1 MRDFIISTDSNSD
14 LPQKYID
21 DNNVIIIPHYY
32 DIDGV
37 VYGDELNL
45 EPKEF
50 YDLMRGGKMPTTM
63 ASNPQVIRDT
73 FTRCVNDGYD
83 ILHLSFSSA
92 LSGGCSN
99 VTVGGAEISEE
110 HPECRITVLDTAN
123 VSSGQGLVV
132 MKAVEMKKAG
142 ASFDEIVS
150 WVEENKLRF
159 VTQFT
164 VDDLFHLHRGGRLSK
179 ATAIIG
185 SIVNIKPLLA
195 VNNEGKLVSIS
206 TVRGRKRSLNTLM
219 NAFLEAYPNNKD
231 NNKTIYI
238 VHGDAEAEAENMAT
252 ELREKTGCEVIVN
265 MISPSIGSHS
275 GPGAIGI
282 CYFGDSRE

>member
-21 DNNVIIIPHYY
+21 DNNVVIIPHYY

-45 EPKEF
+45 DPKEF

-73 FTRCVNDGYD
+73 FTKCVNEGYD

-195 VNNEGKLVSIS
+195 VNNEGKLVSVS
-206 TVRGRKRSLNTLM
+206 TVRGRKRSLNTLT
-219 NAFLEAYPNNKD
+219 NAFLQVYPNNKD
-231 NNKTIYI
+231 NNKTIFI
-238 VHGDAEAEAENMAT
+238 VHCDAPAEAENMAE
-252 ELREKTGCEVIVN
+252 ELREKTECEVIVN
-265 MISPSIGSHS
+265 MISPSIGSHA
-275 GPGAIGI
+275 GPGTVGI

>member
-21 DNNVIIIPHYY
+21 DNNVVIIPHYY

-45 EPKEF
+45 DPKEF

-73 FTRCVNDGYD
+73 FTRCVNEGYD

-195 VNNEGKLVSIS
+195 VNNEGKLVSVS
-206 TVRGRKRSLNTLM
+206 TVRGRKRSLNTLT
-219 NAFLEAYPNNKD
+219 NAFLQVYPNNKD
-231 NNKTIYI
+231 NNKTIFI
-238 VHGDAEAEAENMAT
+238 VHCDAPAEAENMAE
-252 ELREKTGCEVIVN
+252 ELREKTECEVIVN
-265 MISPSIGSHS
+265 MISPSIGSHA
-275 GPGAIGI
+275 GPGTVGI

>member
-14 LPQKYID
+14 LPQSYID
-21 DNNVIIIPHYY
+21 ENNIVIIPHYY

-45 EPKEF
+45 DPKEF

-63 ASNPQVIRDT
+63 ASNPMVIRDT
-73 FTRCVNDGYD
+73 FTKCVSEGYD
-83 ILHLSFSSA
+83 ILHLSFSAA

-99 VTVGGAEISEE
+99 VTVGGAEICEE
-110 HPECRITVLDTAN
+110 NPGCRIAVLDTAN

-142 ASFDEIVS
+142 ASFDEIVQ
-150 WVEENKLRF
+150 WVEDNKLRF

-185 SIVNIKPLLA
+185 SIVNIKPLLI
-195 VNNEGKLVSIS
+195 VNNEGKLVSAS
-206 TVRGRKRSLNTLM
+206 TVRGRKRSLNALM
-219 NAFLEAYPNNKD
+219 SNFIEAYNNNKD
-231 NNKTIYI
+231 NNKTIFVVHCDVPDEAQYI
-238 VHGDAEAEAENMAT
+238 KD
-252 ELREKTGCEVIVN
+252 ELAKQIDCEIIVN
-265 MISPSIGSHS
+265 MVSPSIGSHA
-275 GPGAIGI
+275 GPGTIGI

>member
-21 DNNVIIIPHYY
+21 DNNVVIIPHYY

-45 EPKEF
+45 DPKEF

-73 FTRCVNDGYD
+73 FTKCVEEGYD

-99 VTVGGAEISEE
+99 VTVGGAEICEE

-142 ASFDEIVS
+142 ASFDEIIS

-185 SIVNIKPLLA
+185 SIVNIKPLLS

-206 TVRGRKRSLNTLM
+206 TVRGRKRSLNTLV
-219 NAFLEAYPNNKD
+219 NSFLEVYPDNKD
-231 NNKTIYI
+231 NNKTIFI
-238 VHGDAEAEAENMAT
+238 VHCDAPIESENMAK
-252 ELREKTGCEVIVN
+252 ELREKTDCEVIVN
-265 MISPSIGSHS
+265 MVSPSIGSHA
-275 GPGAIGI
+275 GPGTIGI
-282 CYFGDSRE
+282 CYFGNSRE

>member
-14 LPQKYID
+14 LPQTYID
-21 DNNVIIIPHYY
+21 ENNILIIPHYY

-37 VYGDELNL
+37 VYGDEINL
-45 EPKEF
+45 DPKEF

-63 ASNPQVIRDT
+63 ASNPMVIRES
-73 FTRCVNDGYD
+73 FTKYVTEGYD
-83 ILHLSFSSA
+83 ILHLSFSAA

-99 VTVGGAEISEE
+99 VTVGGAEVCEE
-110 HPECRITVLDTAN
+110 NPGSRITVIDTAN
-123 VSSGQGLVV
+123 VSTGQGLVV

-142 ASFDEIVS
+142 ASFDEIVE

-185 SIVNIKPLLA
+185 SIVNIKPLLI
-195 VNNEGKLVSIS
+195 VNNEGKLVSSS
-206 TVRGRKRSLNTLM
+206 TVRGRKRSLNTLI
-219 NAFLEAYPNNKD
+219 NNFLETYKNNKEE
-231 NNKTIYI
+231 NKNIFI
-238 VHGDAEAEAENMAT
+238 VHGDVMSDAQYIAD
-252 ELREKTGCEVIVN
+252 ELTKQTDCNVLIS

-275 GPGAIGI
+275 GPGAIGL

>member
-14 LPQKYID
+14 LPQSFID
-21 DNNVIIIPHYY
+21 ENKVVIIPHYY
-32 DIDGV
+32 DIDGI
-37 VYGDELNL
+37 VYGDEINL
-45 EPKEF
+45 EPSEF
-50 YDLMRGGKMPTTM
+50 YNLMRGGKMPTTM
-63 ASNPQVIRDT
+63 ASNPMVIRET
-73 FTRCVNDGYD
+73 FTKYVQEGYD

-99 VTVGGAEISEE
+99 VTVGGAEVCEE
-110 HPECRITVLDTAN
+110 NPGSRITVLDTAN

-142 ASFDEIVS
+142 ASFDEIVT

-185 SIVNIKPLLA
+185 SIVNIKPLLV
-195 VNNEGKLVSIS
+195 VNNEGKLVSAS
-206 TVRGRKRSLNTLM
+206 TVRGRKKSLHTLINNFM
-219 NAFLEAYPNNKD
+219 AAYNNNKEA
-231 NNKTIYI
+231 NKVISI
-238 VHGDAEAEAENMAT
+238 VHGDVLSEAEYMAAEIKKQAD
-252 ELREKTGCEVIVN
+252 CEVIIN

-275 GPGAIGI
+275 GPGAIGL
-282 CYFGDSRE
+282 CYYGDSRE